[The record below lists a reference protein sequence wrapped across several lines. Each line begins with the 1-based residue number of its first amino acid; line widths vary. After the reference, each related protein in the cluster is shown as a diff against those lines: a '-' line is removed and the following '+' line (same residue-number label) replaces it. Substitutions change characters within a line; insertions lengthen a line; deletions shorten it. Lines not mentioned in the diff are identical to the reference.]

1 VLLYGLMAVAFFVT
15 TFTGDREIVTDATG
29 MTWRTGDI
37 YETAALVTIYGMGFI
52 AVLALLRIAQRR
64 TAVTGVTTEV
74 RAARRAEADPP
85 RLSA

>member
-1 VLLYGLMAVAFFVT
+1 VLLYGLMAIAFFVT
-15 TFTGDREIVTDATG
+15 NATG

-37 YETAALVTIYGMGFI
+37 YETAAPVTIYGMGFI
-52 AVLALLRIAQRR
+52 AVLALLRIAQRRIAQRR